1 MKIIAMTIV
10 AREWLIREFGVEAPI
25 RFVQNVFLTW
35 ICDMKDRSGT
45 RRQIIL
51 HEFDDG
57 SGVDKCMHVSSVHV
71 TCTVG

>member
-1 MKIIAMTIV
+1 
-10 AREWLIREFGVEAPI
+10 
-25 RFVQNVFLTW
+25 
-35 ICDMKDRSGT
+35 MKDRSGT